1 MLKATRAPQAT
12 DRSNRAVGMDEVQS
26 QPSSSR
32 TANSNGELRV
42 FSGSANVPLAQ
53 KIAKHLGLQLG
64 GISLSRF
71 PDGEI
76 AVKIEEDS
84 RGRDIFLVQPT
95 CPPVNE
101 NLMELLVMI
110 DAFRRA
116 SAQRITAVIPY
127 YGYARQDRKD
137 EGRVPI
143 TAKLVANLIS
153 KAGADRVLCMDLHA
167 AQIQGFFDVPV
178 DHLYSVPVLH
188 HYFLHKNLDPSET
201 VIVSPDVGRIKLA
214 QKFVERLGGELV
226 IIDKRRRSA
235 SETAQENLIGGAVED
250 KVALVVDDM
259 ISTGGSIAG
268 AAKTLKRFGARKIFV
283 GATHGIFCGSAQKVL
298 SEAPIDEIVVT
309 DTIPEDETRRSL
321 GVVTESTFELLAEAI
336 QRIHDSKSVS
346 YLFDTV
352 IGDD

>member
-1 MLKATRAPQAT
+1 MLKSSHAGASTSSDRLIRMDRTRLESAMA
-12 DRSNRAVGMDEVQS
+12 RSNDS
-26 QPSSSR
+26 
-32 TANSNGELRV
+32 TTELRV
-42 FSGSANVPLAQ
+42 FSGTANQPLAE
-53 KIAKHLGLQLG
+53 KIGNHLGLKIG
-64 GISLSRF
+64 KIAITRF

-76 AVKIEEDS
+76 SVKIEEDV
-84 RGRDIFLVQPT
+84 RGRDIFIIQPT
-95 CPPVNE
+95 SPPVNE
-101 NLMELLVMI
+101 NLMELLTML

-116 SAQRITAVIPY
+116 SAQRITAVVPY

-178 DHLYSVPVLH
+178 DHLHSVPVIHGHFSHLNINPEE
-188 HYFLHKNLDPSET
+188 L

-214 QKFVERLGGELV
+214 QKFVGRLGGELV
-226 IIDKRRRSA
+226 IIDKRRKS
-235 SETAQENLIGGAVED
+235 SVETAQENIIGASVEG
-250 KVALVVDDM
+250 KTAILFDDM

-268 AAKTLKRFGARKIFV
+268 AAHTLKRHGATKIYV
-283 GATHGIFCGSAQKVL
+283 GATHGIFCGRAIEIL
-298 SEAPIDEIVVT
+298 SNAPIDEIVVT
-309 DTIPEDETRRSL
+309 DTIPVDDARRKL
-321 GVVTESTFELLAEAI
+321 GVVTQTVAPLLAEAI
-336 QRIHDSKSVS
+336 RRIHNSESVS